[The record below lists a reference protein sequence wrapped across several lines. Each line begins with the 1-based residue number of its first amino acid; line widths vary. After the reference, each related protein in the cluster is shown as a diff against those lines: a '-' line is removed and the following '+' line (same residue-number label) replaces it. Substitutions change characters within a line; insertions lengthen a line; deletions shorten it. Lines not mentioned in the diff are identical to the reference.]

1 MRPFVHQVHLPKC
14 IHLFQQLDVSRS
26 DLQIFQPPHAG
37 LEGLCRFIASLG
49 LCRNEQSSVYAGLLL
64 LETVGLLADSS
75 IVVVGLGLRLCVFSS
90 GIVKL

>member
-1 MRPFVHQVHLPKC
+1 MSPFVCQVHPPER

-26 DLQIFQPPHAG
+26 DLQLLQSPHASLKCLRG
-37 LEGLCRFIASLG
+37 LIAGLG
-49 LCRNEQSSVYAGLLL
+49 LSCNKQPSVYAGLLL

-75 IVVVGLGLRLCVFSS
+75 IVIVGLGLRFCVISS